1 MERTPNGSLPIGL
14 SAEFDLKYGLKLL
27 WGSKATILAV
37 AFLGLGLGFLLTYL
51 ETPIYRSQ
59 ALIQIDPPGQNLAA
73 LTNPYPATAFNWF
86 DHQSYYNTQY
96 RIIKSKAL
104 AERVVSKLKLAERA
118 STDATESAKGLFL
131 SRVEVT
137 PVPDTRLAQLAVIH
151 EDPQKAALWANTLA
165 EAYVEQNLEAKV
177 EATRNVYTWLQER
190 LASAQDSVRRSE
202 EKLYQYTE
210 GEDLYV
216 PQDRDTLVGG
226 TLEKLNEAYTG
237 AKTRRIELETA
248 LAQIRSLKPQGKA
261 LETAPQIAADPLVQ
275 SQNLKRATIESELV
289 QLQGKYKKEHPEIK
303 NRLTQLEQIKG
314 AVVTQAEKIIAGL
327 EAEYNQLRRR
337 EGELLSTVNQQKKQ
351 SVEQG
356 RKAVQLEML
365 QREALS
371 NKNLYEVILQK
382 IKETDIAGSL
392 RNNNVSIVETASA
405 PSVPIRPQP
414 VKNLLVAL
422 ALGLVAGCGLVL
434 LRDYLSHTLKDE
446 EEVETHL
453 GAPCL
458 AVIPQHSDSNES
470 IVTETYRTLCTN
482 IIFNRDRERGNV
494 VLITSSIP
502 QEGKSTTALNAAR
515 ALAEA
520 GEPTLLVDFDL
531 RRSCQHAR
539 LRLYRE
545 PGLSDFCARDLQ
557 LDAVLQQTRH
567 KNLTAV
573 TSGRQP
579 KNPPALI
586 GSRAV
591 ERLLNDCRERFTWIV
606 LDAPPIASVTDSL
619 LLAKLSDMVLM
630 VVRYNKVDRKLAR
643 RSMAALARTNA
654 RVVGVVLNGL
664 DPKQDSYHHYYS
676 YYSNKETPEPAAK
689 VAAAAARH

>member
-1 MERTPNGSLPIGL
+1 MERNLNGSLPGGL

-27 WGSKATILAV
+27 WSSKATIVAV
-37 AFLGLGLGFLLTYL
+37 AVLGLGLGFLLTYL

-59 ALIQIDPPGQNLAA
+59 TLIQIDPPGQNLAA

-96 RIIKSKAL
+96 RIMKSKAM
-104 AERVVSKLKLAERA
+104 AERVVQKLKLAETP
-118 STDATESAKGLFL
+118 STAALNSAAGLLL
-131 SRVEVT
+131 SRVEVI
-137 PVPDTRLAQLAVIH
+137 PVPDTRLAQIAVTH

-190 LASAQDSVRRSE
+190 LSAAQDSVRRSE

-210 GEDLYV
+210 GEDLFV
-216 PQDRDTLVGG
+216 PQDRETLVGG
-226 TLEKLNEAYTG
+226 TLEKLNEAYTE
-237 AKTRRIELETA
+237 AKTRRIGLETT
-248 LAQIRSLKPQGKA
+248 LAQIRSLKQSGKSV
-261 LETAPQIAADPLVQ
+261 ETAPQIAVDPLVQ
-275 SQNLKRATIESELV
+275 SQNLKRAALEGELV

-303 NRLTQLEQIKG
+303 NRLSQLDQIKG
-314 AVVTQAEKIIAGL
+314 TIAAQAEKIIAGL

-337 EGELLSTVNQQKKQ
+337 EGELLATVNQQKKQ

-392 RNNNVSIVETASA
+392 RNNNVSIVETAAVPSA
-405 PSVPIRPQP
+405 PIRPQP

-422 ALGLVAGCGLVL
+422 AVGLLAGCGLVL
-434 LRDYLSHTLKDE
+434 LRDYLSHTLKE
-446 EEVETHL
+446 EEEIETHL
-453 GAPCL
+453 GAACL
-458 AVIPQHSDSNES
+458 AVVPQHSDSNGS
-470 IVTETYRTLCTN
+470 VVTETYRTLCTN
-482 IIFNRDRERGNV
+482 LLFNRDRERGNV

-520 GEPTLLVDFDL
+520 GEPTLLIDFDL

-545 PGLSDFCARDLQ
+545 PGLTDYCARDLQ
-557 LDAVLQQTRH
+557 VDAVIQQTRH
-567 KNLTAV
+567 KNLSAI

-579 KNPPALI
+579 HNPPALI

-591 ERLLNDCRERFTWIV
+591 ERLLGECRERFTWIV
-606 LDAPPIASVTDSL
+606 LDAPPVASVTDSL
-619 LLAKLSDMVLM
+619 LLAKLADMVLV

-643 RSMAALARTNA
+643 RSMAALGRTNA
-654 RVVGVVLNGL
+654 RVVGIVLNGL
-664 DPKQDSYHHYYS
+664 DPKQDSYHYYYS
-676 YYSNKETPEPAAK
+676 YYSSKEAPEPVAK
-689 VAAAAARH
+689 VATAGSRR